1 VTIARWGALGHYVQ
15 MSHLQLPA
23 NHEVST
29 QTAEQYESDRQR
41 LGYVANYT
49 RTFAH
54 RPAVYAAW
62 AALNA
67 SIKET
72 MSPRVYELASVAVAA
87 HRESSYCTIAHGK
100 VLAEKH
106 FSASAVRSLLG
117 HGEASELTDTDRAV
131 YDLATKVAERAS
143 AVTRD
148 DYEPLRALGFS
159 DTDILDVVL
168 AASAR
173 LFFSSVLEATG
184 AQPDAAYRELDP
196 DLLDALTVGRPVA
209 KPDAG

>member
-1 VTIARWGALGHYVQ
+1 MLGHYVQ

-23 NHEVST
+23 EVST
-29 QTAEQYESDRQR
+29 QTAQQYESDRQR

-67 SIKET
+67 SIKAT
-72 MSPRVYELASVAVAA
+72 MPPRVYELASVAVAA
-87 HRESSYCTIAHGK
+87 QRESSYCTIAHGK

-106 FSASAVRSLLG
+106 VSASAVRSLLG
-117 HGEASELTDTDRAV
+117 HGEASEVSESDRAV
-131 YDLATKVAERAS
+131 YELATKVAERAS
-143 AVTRD
+143 AVTPE
-148 DYEPLRALGFS
+148 DYEPLRELGFS
-159 DTDILDVVL
+159 DIDILDIVL

-184 AQPDAAYRELDP
+184 TQPDAAYRDLDP

-209 KPDAG
+209 GIDVG